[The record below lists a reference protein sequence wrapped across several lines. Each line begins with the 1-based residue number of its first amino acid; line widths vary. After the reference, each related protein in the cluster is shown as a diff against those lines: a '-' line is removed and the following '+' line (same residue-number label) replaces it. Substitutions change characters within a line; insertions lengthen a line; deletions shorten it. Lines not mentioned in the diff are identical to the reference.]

1 MEAIE
6 EAATSTATSGR
17 IDTKYA
23 CWSLTTEESQACE
36 SVVSDSRHSVIYPL
50 PNHYS
55 DQEGQQRGFFFEC
68 SAKDR
73 VSAMPIGNDMFS
85 LQCLFECR
93 SKQGASAS
101 LHKDALAIFNDKTR
115 YENMLAAYVAELQ
128 AQTERPAGFDCIC
141 EDTVGSRY
149 TQRRTDERPWGPS
162 VPTRVGIFHAFVRT
176 HMKDRIEH
184 KLFIAVS
191 GHLQVACEELHN
203 LWQDLRQHNMTC
215 DEFVESEECHW
226 LRRAVARN
234 HSRIAYDVAKLL
246 NLDVETH
253 IDMHSASAHTRLAVP
268 LVTTYENDLYL
279 DRERGR
285 VHVSDCAAL
294 LRRSEN
300 GVLFQMFPSE
310 GFWLLLGPKDYAC
323 DVVYGTVTE
332 RDRRVPALPARTMQA
347 CRASN
352 APSGHLV
359 RIEGEKWY
367 FPDKQFTHELE
378 RLGFNRDDGIVH
390 LMPVVQVVQQA
401 SKNG

>member
-36 SVVSDSRHSVIYPL
+36 SVVTESRHSVI
-50 PNHYS
+50 
-55 DQEGQQRGFFFEC
+55 
-68 SAKDR
+68 
-73 VSAMPIGNDMFS
+73 
-85 LQCLFECR
+85 
-93 SKQGASAS
+93 
-101 LHKDALAIFNDKTR
+101 
-115 YENMLAAYVAELQ
+115 
-128 AQTERPAGFDCIC
+128 
-141 EDTVGSRY
+141 
-149 TQRRTDERPWGPS
+149 
-162 VPTRVGIFHAFVRT
+162 
-176 HMKDRIEH
+176 
-184 KLFIAVS
+184 
-191 GHLQVACEELHN
+191 
-203 LWQDLRQHNMTC
+203 
-215 DEFVESEECHW
+215 
-226 LRRAVARN
+226 
-234 HSRIAYDVAKLL
+234 
-246 NLDVETH
+246 
-253 IDMHSASAHTRLAVP
+253 
-268 LVTTYENDLYL
+268 
-279 DRERGR
+279 
-285 VHVSDCAAL
+285 L

-300 GVLFQMFPSE
+300 GVLFQMFSSE

-390 LMPVVQVVQQA
+390 LMPVLQVVQD
-401 SKNG
+401 NTEN